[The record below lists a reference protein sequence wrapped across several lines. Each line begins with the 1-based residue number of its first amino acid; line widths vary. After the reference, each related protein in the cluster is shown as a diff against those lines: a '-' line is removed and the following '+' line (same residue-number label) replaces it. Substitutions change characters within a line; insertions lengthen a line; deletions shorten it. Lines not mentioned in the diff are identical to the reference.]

1 MSGKVAIKVIFSLIT
16 IGGVTGNVLVCLVV
30 FLNKSMRTP
39 MNYLLVN
46 LAVADTMLLVFF
58 SPTFIFQGTF
68 THPGGTGGDVLCA
81 LITGETLAWM
91 GGYASSL
98 FLLAISIERYIAVAK
113 PRSYG
118 VSLITK
124 NLKTLVTCC
133 WVFTIAWNSVGF
145 AWKRYDP
152 VNGFCTLAASV
163 TSFRVYSILCFFV
176 LGVFPMSTMAALYS
190 RVIHLL
196 WFKKVINTSNREA
209 KLQAKRRK
217 ATQMVLTVTIIYAL
231 TWFPELTVL
240 VLSAFAPDSIR
251 GDIAYPAT
259 VLLCAFNSAINPVI
273 YSFHSNKFRGHLK
286 ELVCCVCSKG
296 GVLEINKSSLG
307 NSNTDMPVTP
317 SGEIKEC
324 IEMDGISISID

>member
-1 MSGKVAIKVIFSLIT
+1 MSGKIAIKVIFSLIT
-16 IGGVTGNVLVCLVV
+16 IGGVTGNILVCLVV
-30 FLNKSMRTP
+30 LLNKSMRTP

-58 SPTFIFQGTF
+58 SPTFIFQDTF
-68 THPGGTGGDVLCA
+68 THPGGTGGDILCA

-118 VSLITK
+118 ASLITK
-124 NLKTLVTCC
+124 NLKALVVCC
-133 WVFTIAWNSVGF
+133 WFFTIAWNSVGF
-145 AWKRYDP
+145 AWKRYDRTK
-152 VNGFCTLAASV
+152 GYCTLVASL
-163 TSFRVYSILCFFV
+163 TSFKVYSILCFFV
-176 LGVFPMSTMAALYS
+176 LGVFPMATMAALYS

-196 WFKKVINTSNREA
+196 WFNKLSNTSNRET
-209 KLQAKRRK
+209 KLQNKRRR
-217 ATQMVLTVTIIYAL
+217 ATQMVLIVTIIYAL

-240 VLSAFAPDSIR
+240 VLSAFSPDSFR

-286 ELVCCVCSKG
+286 GLLCCFCSKSG
-296 GVLEINKSSLG
+296 LLEVDKSALSG
-307 NSNTDMPVTP
+307 NSNTPDSPGGKMN
-317 SGEIKEC
+317 EC
-324 IEMDGISISID
+324 IEMDKVSVSID